1 MKGSWRDQ
9 EGEREGVLD
18 LAWKMRKDNF
28 VLFLNRKI
36 KMKNQGI
43 GKNEEKVLERTKLN
57 LFARLFKVFRE
68 YSALGL
74 ANERVL

>member
-1 MKGSWRDQ
+1 
-9 EGEREGVLD
+9 
-18 LAWKMRKDNF
+18 
-28 VLFLNRKI
+28 
-36 KMKNQGI
+36 MKNQGI

-74 ANERVL
+74 ANERVF